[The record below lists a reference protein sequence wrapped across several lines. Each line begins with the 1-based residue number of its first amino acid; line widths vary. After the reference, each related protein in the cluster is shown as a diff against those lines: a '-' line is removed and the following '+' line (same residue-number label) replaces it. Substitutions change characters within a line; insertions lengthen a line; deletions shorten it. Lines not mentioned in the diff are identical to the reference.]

1 MDYLKKIF
9 FQKPLFT
16 QKIKRTP
23 IKKLSGLL
31 IIEFMKNYRFVS
43 FIFFFVGFLL
53 QQLDLKRLNEIKTL
67 ASKNKKVYSIF
78 VFDSKKYITE
88 ILDILTK
95 E

>member
-1 MDYLKKIF
+1 
-9 FQKPLFT
+9 
-16 QKIKRTP
+16 
-23 IKKLSGLL
+23 
-31 IIEFMKNYRFVS
+31 MKNYRFVS